1 MPLRIELFEPM
12 PKSRAAKK
20 QRIMNLQQQA
30 GMLNPMMMN
39 PLLLQ
44 NMMMNPMN
52 QMLMPN
58 AMMNPEN
65 QAADSSESGDDG
77 PAPPKA
83 SSAAGSAGDALALPA
98 AEGAHVGFAQRAL
111 QVLADRRAELY
122 RSTGAPDR
130 ALPRNATLLRALPKA
145 MGSKIQL
152 RVDFVCLFVWTHVT

>member
-65 QAADSSESGDDG
+65 QAADSSESAMMDRLH
-77 PAPPKA
+77 PR
-83 SSAAGSAGDALALPA
+83 LPQQQDPQ
-98 AEGAHVGFAQRAL
+98 GMHLLCLQRKGL
-111 QVLADRRAELY
+111 MW
-122 RSTGAPDR
+122 T
-130 ALPRNATLLRALPKA
+130 LPRGLCRCLPIEGLSFTDPPVLLTGLCPG
-145 MGSKIQL
+145 ML
-152 RVDFVCLFVWTHVT
+152 LC